1 MPAKVFVTG
10 FPGFLGSEL
19 VRRILARPG
28 RPDVVCLVQP
38 KFAALAARRVEEIAA
53 TEKVDAARIALVEG
67 DITRH
72 NLDLED
78 VDGTAK
84 GVTEIFHLAAVYDL
98 SVPREVGLKVNVTG
112 TRHVLQFA
120 ERCAAL
126 ERHQYVSTCYV
137 SGRYAGIFRET
148 DLEKGQQFNNF
159 YEETKYLAEMDVR
172 QKMAEGMPTTI
183 YRPAVVVGD
192 SRTGE
197 TQKYDGPYY
206 VIRWLLKQPTLAFL
220 PIPGHPDRTRINLVP
235 RDFVVAAIDAL
246 SQAKGSAGRC
256 YQLADPEPPTI
267 AEVIRLMAE
276 ATGRAIVQVPTP
288 LGLAKLAIDKVPGVY
303 RLLEIPSSSVDYF
316 VHPTFYDTTNATRDL
331 AKAGIVCP
339 RFADYLPNLVSFFK
353 QHPEIASDAM
363 V

>member
-19 VRRILARPG
+19 VRRVLRRPG
-28 RPDVVCLVQP
+28 RPQVVCLVQP
-38 KFAALAARRVEEIAA
+38 KFAVLAARRAGEIAA
-53 TEKVDAARIALVEG
+53 TEGVDPQRIALVEG
-67 DITRH
+67 DITRPDLA
-72 NLDLED
+72 LDD
-78 VDGTAK
+78 AAGIAR
-84 GVTEIFHLAAVYDL
+84 GVTEIFHFAAIYDL
-98 SVPREVGLKVNVTG
+98 SVPREVGMKVNVTG
-112 TRHVLQFA
+112 TRHLLEFA
-120 ERCAAL
+120 ERCAGL
-126 ERHQYVSTCYV
+126 ERLQYVSTCYV

-159 YEETKYLAEMDVR
+159 YEETKYLAELDVR
-172 QKMAEGMPTTI
+172 RAMAEGLPATI
-183 YRPAVVVGD
+183 YRPAIVVGD
-192 SRTGE
+192 SQSGE

-220 PIPGHPDRTRINLVP
+220 PVPGHPDRTRLNLVP
-235 RDFVVAAIDAL
+235 RDFVIAGIDAL
-246 SQAKGSAGRC
+246 AQAKGAIGLC

-288 LGLAKLAIDKVPGVY
+288 LGLAKTAIDHLPGVY

-331 AKAGIVCP
+331 AKAGLVCP
-339 RFADYLPNLVSFFK
+339 RLADYLPNLVSFFK
-353 QHPEIASDAM
+353 RHPEIASEAM